1 MPYTNNISF
10 NEGLITSASLTNT
23 TFVSPSGFR
32 LLIDNQ
38 KYKNAQF
45 TVQTVALPDMSIT
58 GAPFNTPQRNI
69 TAAPDKVDYGIFD
82 MTFLIDEDLYNYKEI
97 HDWMLG
103 MVTEADDSKSA
114 RKTRD
119 MSLMI
124 LNSHNNVSREI
135 KFIDAYPV
143 NLSSL
148 PFDAT
153 TTDVE
158 YLIGNVSFNYSYFKL
173 A

>member
-1 MPYTNNISF
+1 MPYSIDVNF
-10 NEGLITSASLTNT
+10 QEGAITSPAIDNT

-38 KYKNAQF
+38 KYKNAQY

-58 GAPFNTPQRNI
+58 GAPFNTRQRNI
-69 TAAPDKVDYGIFD
+69 TAAPDKVEYGQFD
-82 MTFLIDEDLYNYKEI
+82 MTFLIDEDLINYKEI
-97 HDWMLG
+97 HDWMMG
-103 MVTEADDSKSA
+103 MVVEADDGV

-124 LNSHNNVSREI
+124 LNSHTNVAREI
-135 KFIDAYPV
+135 KFADAYPT

-153 TTDVE
+153 ATDVE
-158 YLIGNVSFNYSYFKL
+158 YLVGNVSFQYSYFKIV
-173 A
+173 